1 MSDFKIISADEA
13 KKLIETK
20 NVTIVD
26 IRDPQ
31 AYEES
36 HINDAIPLDNNA
48 LEDFV
53 KNTEKNTTIL
63 CYCYLGFSSQEAS
76 NYLSSQGFTNIF
88 NLEGG
93 FEGWKENFPVT

>member
-31 AYEES
+31 AYEEHPPIIAFNTLFS
-36 HINDAIPLDNNA
+36 NSI
-48 LEDFV
+48 FV
-53 KNTEKNTTIL
+53 LHSENTEKLTRKIESTL
-63 CYCYLGFSSQEAS
+63 
-76 NYLSSQGFTNIF
+76 
-88 NLEGG
+88 
-93 FEGWKENFPVT
+93 